1 MMPRSRA
8 EGDAIPR
15 GVKPAPVGET
25 RVVLVTAY
33 RSYRVTPRMLAGALW
48 TDGVVGPAE
57 IAWAAAV
64 LDRLEGE
71 GDGK

>member
-1 MMPRSRA
+1 MMPRVRMGG
-8 EGDAIPR
+8 EVIPP

-33 RSYRVTPRMLAGALW
+33 RSRRVTPRMLAEALW
-48 TDGVVGPAE
+48 TDGQVGPAD

-64 LDRLEGE
+64 LERLEGE
-71 GDGK
+71 GDGT